1 MKKILIIT
9 LSCILA
15 MTLTSCSLVGEFIS
29 EKLMK
34 TTTTETTLTPST
46 KTSNEPVKSVTST
59 RGNIAPS
66 TTTNVE
72 PIVSSTTKETSTIR
86 QTSTT
91 TSTTNVVTQTEDDLT
106 VSVNKTS
113 YSFVYG
119 VTANEIKNEI
129 SSNVVTNGVIFYPT
143 ISTAC
148 GTQSIRLSISKG
160 NETEYKVI
168 TITINPNTNGF
179 KSYLSTS
186 TKNWYW
192 NVNASKF
199 EFNVYFKNNTG
210 KDIASFNI
218 DLAYSI
224 DGSVRA
230 AASFINNKLNSG
242 NVIKNGEEFT
252 FTFTIT
258 RNTSFASMSQT
269 NWKYYYEN
277 NQTSKLQ
284 SGYDYNYWMTINQNI
299 NHNLN
304 LIAYFTLNYA

>member
-1 MKKILIIT
+1 MKKLLIIT

-46 KTSNEPVKSVTST
+46 TTSELVKSVTST

-72 PIVSSTTKETSTIR
+72 PIVSSTTKETST
-86 QTSTT
+86 T
-91 TSTTNVVTQTEDDLT
+91 TSTTNVVTQTTEDLT
-106 VSVNKTS
+106 VSFNKTS
-113 YSFVYG
+113 FSFVYG
-119 VTANEIKNEI
+119 VTVNEIKSEI
-129 SSNVVTNGVIFYPT
+129 SSNVITNGTINYLKT

-210 KDIASFNI
+210 KDITSFNI